1 MIDDYNKHVGL
12 FLSQSKQYKNKKT
25 RTVLCFLL
33 IDGKIKKMKFNQKNI
48 YSQISTLK
56 YDLSM
61 THIALGNSGII
72 LLSSISINM
81 CQRKPG
87 QFCHIEPNHKNENGI
102 QIKISRKQFQSTI

>member
-1 MIDDYNKHVGL
+1 
-12 FLSQSKQYKNKKT
+12 
-25 RTVLCFLL
+25 
-33 IDGKIKKMKFNQKNI
+33 
-48 YSQISTLK
+48 
-56 YDLSM
+56 M